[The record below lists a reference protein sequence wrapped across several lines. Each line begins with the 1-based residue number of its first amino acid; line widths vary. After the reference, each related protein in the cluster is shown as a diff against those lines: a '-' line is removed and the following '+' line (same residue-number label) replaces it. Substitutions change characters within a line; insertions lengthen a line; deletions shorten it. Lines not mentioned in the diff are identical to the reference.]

1 MYQDIYIKTNIIY
14 EFKINSIEEKHN
26 CIVLQSVNYETSFSE
41 LLYFWGRPCL
51 IQVNKPKLAILMTRL
66 RLRRKLYRLKMK
78 LDSISTNPQN

>member
-14 EFKINSIEEKHN
+14 EFKINSIEEKHH

-41 LLYFWGRPCL
+41 LLYFRGRACL